1 MAWNESS
8 KRAVFG
14 SATLDFPSIAAVT
27 AEELTI
33 PVAAAEVGD
42 VVYLGAP
49 AALEANLMAMAY
61 VSAAGVVTVRV
72 ANMTAGA
79 IDPASATYKVAV
91 QK

>member
-1 MAWNESS
+1 MASNESW

-14 SATLDFPSIAAVT
+14 SATLDFPSITAVT
-27 AEELTI
+27 TEELTI
-33 PVAAAEVGD
+33 TVAMAAVGD

-49 AALEANLMAMAY
+49 AALEDNLIAMAY
-61 VSAAGVVTVRV
+61 VSAADTVTVRL
-72 ANMTAGA
+72 ANITALA